1 VTLAITPNF
10 LPGGMVK
17 LTVEAQRTFVMPN
30 SSNSNFAYRF
40 DIAETTTNAN
50 VVMKLGDTLVLSGL
64 NERDSSTTRDGVPG
78 LQDLP
83 IIQYLFSSK
92 QVTQVQNS
100 ALILITPRAPVY
112 AAQAERPGNE
122 SDSVK
127 ALKERLGFPKSIP
140 PNVEAIVNGLNET
153 ELFRQFRQG
162 DVSMERWERV
172 NTTGE
177 RLRQALSFLYY

>member
-1 VTLAITPNF
+1 VPTA
-10 LPGGMVK
+10 
-17 LTVEAQRTFVMPN
+17 
-30 SSNSNFAYRF
+30 SSSGFAYRF
-40 DIAETTTNAN
+40 DIVETTTNAN

-64 NERDSSTTRDGVPG
+64 TERDSSTTRDGVPG

-92 QVTQVQNS
+92 QVTQIQNS
-100 ALILITPRAPVY
+100 ALILITPRGPLY
-112 AAQAERPGNE
+112 AAQGERSDSE

-127 ALKERLGFPKSIP
+127 ELRERLGFPKSLP
-140 PNVEAIVNGLNET
+140 ANVEAIVNGLNDN